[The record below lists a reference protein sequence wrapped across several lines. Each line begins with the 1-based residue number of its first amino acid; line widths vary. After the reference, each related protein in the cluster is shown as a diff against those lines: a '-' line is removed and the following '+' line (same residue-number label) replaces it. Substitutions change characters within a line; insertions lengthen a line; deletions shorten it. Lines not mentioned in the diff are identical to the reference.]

1 MIAITGAA
9 GFIGSALAWHCNQA
23 GRHDLLLVD
32 DLGRDARFRNLCG
45 LDFDDYLDKDE
56 FLARIENGRPLP
68 ELEAVFHLGACS
80 STLETDAGYLMR
92 NNFAYSKAVA
102 QWCLARGVRLIY
114 ASSAATYGDGAQG
127 HADHLAS
134 LPRLQPLNAY
144 ALSKHAFDL
153 WAWRAGALESAVGL
167 KYFNVFGPNEYHK
180 GEMRSMA
187 LRAFE
192 EIQAGGPVRLFRS
205 DRPDFADGEQ
215 RRDFIYVKDAVA
227 VTAAF
232 LERPSAAGL
241 FNVGSGEARTW
252 NDLARA
258 VFAALELPPRIEYFD
273 MPAELRGK
281 YQYVTEAPLDR
292 LRGAGAPALRWTLE
306 AAVADYVGEY
316 LLPGRLCLAMR
327 PAAAHA
333 APRAARPAT

>member
-215 RRDFIYVKDAVA
+215 RRDFIYVKDAVEMTWHLA
-227 VTAAF
+227 ESGAT
-232 LERPSAAGL
+232 GL
-241 FNVGSGEARTW
+241 FNVGSGSAHTW
-252 NDLARA
+252 LQLVRPIFN
-258 VFAALELPPRIEYFD
+258 ALELPERIEFVE
-273 MPAELRGK
+273 MPPALRGK
-281 YQYVTEAPLDR
+281 YQYYTRARIARLYATGYNRGITPLRDAVTDYVVNYLVPQRPLELSDAPVAAPLN
-292 LRGAGAPALRWTLE
+292 
-306 AAVADYVGEY
+306 AVS
-316 LLPGRLCLAMR
+316 
-327 PAAAHA
+327 
-333 APRAARPAT
+333 